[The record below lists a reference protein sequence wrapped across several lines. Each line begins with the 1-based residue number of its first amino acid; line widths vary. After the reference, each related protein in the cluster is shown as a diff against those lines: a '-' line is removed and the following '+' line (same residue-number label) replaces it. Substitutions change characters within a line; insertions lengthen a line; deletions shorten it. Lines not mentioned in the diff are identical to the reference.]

1 MTHGCKVSKALES
14 FVEPEEKAHGR
25 IESRYTDVF
34 DASHFLSKWPEW
46 LTINQ
51 IIRVRRTRT
60 STQKGQLKT
69 SETITYYA
77 SNTPMKADL
86 YAKIIREHW
95 FIENKLHYVRD
106 VAFKEDKK
114 PKRVGALNYA
124 VLLSAAL
131 NILRIQKCENISGQL
146 YINSMNFNKMFSGLS
161 DLVA

>member
-1 MTHGCKVSKALES
+1 MHGCKVGKALES

-25 IESRYTDVF
+25 IESRCTDVF
-34 DASHFLSKWPEW
+34 EAADFLSKWPEW
-46 LTINQ
+46 LAIKQ
-51 IIRVRRTRT
+51 IIRVKRTRT
-60 STQKGQLKT
+60 TTQKEQLKT

-77 SNTPMKADL
+77 SNTVMKADL
-86 YAKIIREHW
+86 YAKTIREHW

-106 VAFKEDKK
+106 VAFREDRT

-146 YINSMNFNKMFSGLS
+146 FINSMNFKKMFNRFSN
-161 DLVA
+161 LVA